1 MKMICFVIV
10 SVLAVV
16 SANAVESRHGAWRLS
31 VGPAWRSRVKSSIS
45 GTASVA
51 PVAGAN
57 TVTYDKDVATHGAW
71 SAADLASGDIVV
83 VPDNDPLSPPGS
95 TLYAAT
101 ATRTETTDTPN
112 SGIGALS
119 SSDERSP
126 LGVKASAG
134 FDFYD
139 DGVFSVGI
147 DITFAAYW
155 NMKSTANGS
164 AGGGTRTVDTATDY
178 YLFESG
184 PYPPGTSFS
193 FCYPT
198 ATPYVPYRTPTGST
212 TTEMPATSI
221 RARVTSDL
229 YQIGLGPSFSWH
241 ICEWLDAYA
250 KAAAL
255 CNIAHM
261 DVDVNGSSSSS
272 TACRFGAGGEI
283 GAVAWLIDNIGL
295 YSEVGYE
302 WIDEV
307 SAKNG
312 DAKATSD
319 FSSLIVSAGI
329 MVSF

>member
-1 MKMICFVIV
+1 MRIICFAVV

-16 SANAVESRHGAWRLS
+16 SADAVETSRGAWRLS
-31 VGPAWRSRVKSSIS
+31 IGPAWRSRVKSSIS
-45 GTASVA
+45 GTVSVA

-147 DITFAAYW
+147 DIRFAAYW
-155 NMKSTANGS
+155 NMKSSANGF
-164 AGGGTRTVDTATDY
+164 AGGGTRKVDTATDY
-178 YLFESG
+178 YLFDA
-184 PYPPGTSFS
+184 PFPPDTDFS

-261 DVDVNGSSSSS
+261 DVDVNCSSSSS
-272 TACRFGAGGEI
+272 TVCRFGVGGEI
-283 GAVAWLIDNIGL
+283 GAVAWLVDNFGL

-302 WIDEV
+302 WIDEA

-312 DAKATSD
+312 NAKATSD
-319 FSSLIVSAGI
+319 FSSLIVSAG
-329 MVSF
+329 VVVGF